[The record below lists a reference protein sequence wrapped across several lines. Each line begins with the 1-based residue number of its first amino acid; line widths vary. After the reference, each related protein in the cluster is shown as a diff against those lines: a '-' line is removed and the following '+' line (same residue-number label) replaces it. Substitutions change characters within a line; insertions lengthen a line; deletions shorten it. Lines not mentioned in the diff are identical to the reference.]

1 MISRRSVDP
10 QQSIIGCR
18 LNKEGG
24 GGRALKYRCGHRAS
38 LLVPMSTRSSR
49 FSIASNSFA
58 GHSTARQMV
67 DKGGRGLVLTQFFTV
82 GSPFSAIRGARF
94 GSGPRRVTQFRLLL
108 GCGFITDGANFFSS
122 LSFGE
127 STHGSDFIVFK
138 VRSLI
143 SAGATIK

>member
-1 MISRRSVDP
+1 
-10 QQSIIGCR
+10 
-18 LNKEGG
+18 
-24 GGRALKYRCGHRAS
+24 
-38 LLVPMSTRSSR
+38 
-49 FSIASNSFA
+49 
-58 GHSTARQMV
+58 MV

-108 GCGFITDGANFFSS
+108 GCGFITDEANFFSS